1 MAGRANDGPK
11 AEIKG
16 PAEQGS
22 AQAASEA
29 IQVMA
34 MLKCYKQGRDQSKAK
49 EYYQILHPIVDTAY
63 IYLR

>member
-1 MAGRANDGPK
+1 VAGRANDGPK

-34 MLKCYKQGRDQSKAK
+34 MLKCRDQSKAK